1 MCALMKIKG
10 TVSGF
15 MDAFVH
21 FLWGTCSRSVALG
34 KAGEVMEQA
43 HLLLGKL
50 GVADEPEGAGLT
62 RLLLLLSQITSW
74 DSRAITFTASLLW
87 HAAFRWHRAAPASS
101 TDLRRKSSVHRQFSC
116 PVRPR
121 LPSQISDS
129 VAVSHLLQPLLG
141 LIPALSA
148 WGGEVLF
155 TELVFSLCR
164 EVTTCSVP
172 RMRCTGT
179 TGTKPPM
186 LFIRHLA
193 VGQSQDRN
201 SFC

>member
-1 MCALMKIKG
+1 M
-10 TVSGF
+10 
-15 MDAFVH
+15 
-21 FLWGTCSRSVALG
+21 
-34 KAGEVMEQA
+34 
-43 HLLLGKL
+43 
-50 GVADEPEGAGLT
+50 
-62 RLLLLLSQITSW
+62 LLLLSKTTSW

-87 HAAFRWHRAAPASS
+87 HAALRWHRAAPASS
-101 TDLRRKSSVHRQFSC
+101 TDLRRKSSLHRQFSC

-129 VAVSHLLQPLLG
+129 VAVSHLLHPLLG

-148 WGGEVLF
+148 QGGEVLF

-172 RMRCTGT
+172 RTRCTELQGRSLQCSLSDT
-179 TGTKPPM
+179 T
-186 LFIRHLA
+186 A
-193 VGQSQDRN
+193 GQSQDRN